1 MNAIFHITTSEEA
14 GTAERLGFYEP
25 SGFAAEG
32 FIHCSY
38 RHQICSVANRLFV
51 GRTNLAL
58 LEVDRGHLACAV
70 VDENLEG
77 GTELFPHIY
86 GRLPLAAVVSV
97 HPFPC
102 GADGR
107 FELPASIGRST

>member
-1 MNAIFHITTSEEA
+1 MSAIFHITTSEEA

-25 SGFAAEG
+25 GGFAAEG

-51 GRTNLAL
+51 GRANLVL
-58 LEVDRGHLACAV
+58 LEVDRGHLPCDV

-86 GRLPLAAVVSV
+86 GRLPMAAVVRV
-97 HPFPC
+97 HRFPC

-107 FELPASIGRST
+107 FELPTAIGRSA